1 MGYNVTEGGRQSV
14 RKLKLTTEV
23 LEQIYCLLKD
33 NILTYDEIASKF
45 GLTSSTLRKLNSGSM
60 CYNPNY
66 NYPLRDNTQCIHKQK
81 FGNYHY
87 TGTAIEQV
95 DLYSGKVL
103 MVFPS
108 ALAAALALGNR
119 EYNKHI
125 AHCCA
130 GKRATAYG
138 YIWRFCKIS
147 KEA

>member
-14 RKLKLTTEV
+14 RKLKLTPDV
-23 LEQIYCLLKD
+23 LEQIYHLLKD
-33 NILTYDEIASKF
+33 NILTYNEIASKF
-45 GLTSSTLRKLNSGSM
+45 GLTSSTLRQLNRGRI
-60 CYNPNY
+60 CYNHNY
-66 NYPLRDNTQCIHKQK
+66 TYPLRDNTQCLHRQK
-81 FGNYHY
+81 LGNYHY

-125 AHCCA
+125 ANCCA
-130 GKRATAYG
+130 GRRATAYG
-138 YIWRFCKIS
+138 YS
-147 KEA
+147 